1 MMKIKF
7 IRKIDELGR
16 IVIPKD
22 LRVMLRLEKEKNVE
36 ITLEDGAVILRKA
49 EEQSDDKCN

>member
-16 IVIPKD
+16 IVVPKD
-22 LRVMLRLEKEKNVE
+22 VRRALNFEKESAIE
-36 ITLEDGAVILRKA
+36 ITVEDGAVILKKTK
-49 EEQSDDKCN
+49 EQEYDKRN

>member
-1 MMKIKF
+1 MEIKM

-22 LRVMLRLEKEKNVE
+22 VRRTLGLSSGDELEISVA
-36 ITLEDGAVILRKA
+36 DGEVILKKS
-49 EEQSDDKCN
+49 EVCEDE